1 MKGLSWYQT
10 GKSSNFCSGARH
22 VGADGMWGST
32 TSFSSGFV
40 AARVKSRAGRRRVRI
55 DVMLESEET
64 CGPAEEGEIQHL
76 KDPVSCRM
84 EIISRPVDPSNLN
97 QS

>member
-10 GKSSNFCSGARH
+10 GKSSNFWSGARH
-22 VGADGMWGST
+22 VGADGMWGAT

-55 DVMLESEET
+55 DVMLESEELAVPLRRGDST
-64 CGPAEEGEIQHL
+64 S
-76 KDPVSCRM
+76 KR
-84 EIISRPVDPSNLN
+84 SRLVPNGNYFEAS
-97 QS
+97 